1 MKKVLV
7 IAHFCSE
14 FDGSGNNRFNYL
26 VQRLAN
32 EEREIEIEL
41 VTSNF
46 SHSNKTQRSVP
57 VETDYPYKITMIQ
70 EPTYKKNISIKRFY
84 SHYIMSRNLKK
95 YLEKI
100 DKPDVIYCAVPSLDV
115 ALVAAKYAKKKNI
128 KYVIDIQ
135 DLWPDAYKLI
145 FNIPILN
152 NIFFYPMQRNAR
164 KIYKAADVIVAV
176 SDTYLKHALQY
187 NRNIKKQEVVFLG
200 TDIELFDKLNITN
213 KYQKKAE
220 DEIWLVYIGTL
231 GHSYD
236 LTTAIH
242 SLKLLKDRG
251 INHIRMIV
259 MGDGPL
265 KEQFESLAIK
275 NNVQVDFMGRLP
287 YDKMIGVLGA
297 CDIAINPISKGA
309 AQSIINKHGDYAAA
323 GLPIINTQESKEYR
337 ELIEF
342 YDMGINCNN
351 NDPIDVSNKIY
362 QLIQNPELLK
372 KYKEN
377 SRKFAIEKFDRRKT
391 YQKIIDIIKEDL

>member
-220 DEIWLVYIGTL
+220 DEIRLVYIGTL